1 MPCRSAPRWPLMP
14 GRPPRRSSRW
24 PFMPSRSAPAG
35 PSCPAGRPCWPFMP
49 SRSAPAGPS
58 CPAGRPLLAPH
69 AWPAA
74 ALVVPLIPVC
84 RLSSHR
90 YLISPSSPT
99 RHLRYSAS
107 ADPEVLHTAAQRHQ
121 NPVSVRW
128 NLIKPWFHALRARLT
143 ATLNPRMRSRRNPAP
158 GNRAMAARPA
168 MSAKVMTISDINI
181 T

>member
-35 PSCPAGRPCWPFMP
+35 PSCPAGRPLLALHAQPVGPCWPFMP
-49 SRSAPAGPS
+49 SRSAP
-58 CPAGRPLLAPH
+58 LAPH

-143 ATLNPRMRSRRNPAP
+143 ATLNPRTRSRRTTRPQAP
-158 GNRAMAARPA
+158 CNGGKT
-168 MSAKVMTISDINI
+168 SHVS
-181 T
+181 